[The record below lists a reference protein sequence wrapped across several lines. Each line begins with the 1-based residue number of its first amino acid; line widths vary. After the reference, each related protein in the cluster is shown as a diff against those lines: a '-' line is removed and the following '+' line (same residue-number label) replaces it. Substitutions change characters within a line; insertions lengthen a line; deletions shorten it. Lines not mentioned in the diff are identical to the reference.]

1 MNIQKINEIT
11 GKIITLQNKISEL
24 QEDIYSLNDHS
35 IEYEQELSKEHHF
48 NTLTTLDVKK
58 LYNNMVRF
66 EELGNAD
73 VKVGFGYVNDEDSW
87 GYCVSTIYGDVCYN
101 EQEIGIKKS
110 IKLAEIF
117 GIEQDIKVLKD
128 ELKGLL
134 ED

>member
-24 QEDIYSLNDHS
+24 QEDIYSLNDYS
-35 IEYEQELSKEHHF
+35 IEYEQELSKEYYSNNL
-48 NTLTTLDVKK
+48 NTSDVKK
-58 LYNNMVRF
+58 IYDDMVRF
-66 EELGNAD
+66 ENLGTTD

-110 IKLAEIF
+110 IKIAEIY
-117 GIEQDIKVLKD
+117 GIEQDIEVLKD
-128 ELKGLL
+128 ELKSLMI
-134 ED
+134 D

>member
-11 GKIITLQNKISEL
+11 GKIITLQNKMSEL

-48 NTLTTLDVKK
+48 NTLTALDVKK

-66 EELGNAD
+66 EELGTTD
-73 VKVGFGYVNDEDSW
+73 VKVGFGYVNDEDSC

-110 IKLAEIF
+110 IKIAEIY
-117 GIEQDIKVLKD
+117 GIEQDIEVLKE
-128 ELKGLL
+128 ELKSLMI
-134 ED
+134 D